1 MSTHWKAFDIA
12 LVTASTF
19 PECMPDE
26 KLLAD
31 ALAAR
36 GLKAGPVIWDDPSVD
51 WSHFRL
57 ALIRTAWDSDARR
70 DEFVA
75 WADRA
80 GAKCPLWNPP
90 EVLRWN
96 THKGYLRELEA
107 RGVAIVPTAW
117 MDRGSRADVKALLS
131 ERGWSDAVVKP
142 AVSAGARDTLRVR
155 RPEDLPAAQALVE
168 RILPHKD
175 MMVQPYLASVESHGE
190 RSILFFGGE
199 HTHAIKR
206 QPALSGNP
214 GYDATAAEAAP
225 SSEEE
230 RAFARQVLAATGFEL
245 LYARVDVARDE
256 QGALRLMEL
265 EITEP
270 NLFLRQGGPRAVEQ
284 LADAIVHKARG
295 MA

>member
-1 MSTHWKAFDIA
+1 MSAHWSSFDVA

-19 PECMPDE
+19 PECLPDE

-36 GLKAGPVIWDDPSVD
+36 GLKAGPVIWDEPTVD
-51 WSHFRL
+51 WSRFRL

-80 GAKCPLWNPP
+80 GALCPLWNPP

-107 RGVAIVPTAW
+107 RGVPTVPTAW
-117 MDRGSRADVKALLS
+117 LTRGSKQDVKALLA
-131 ERGWSDAVVKP
+131 ERGWTDAVVKP

-155 RPEDLPAAQALVE
+155 RPEDLPVAQALVE
-168 RILPHKD
+168 RILPSKD
-175 MMVQPYLASVESHGE
+175 MMVQPYLASVEGYGE
-190 RSILFFGGE
+190 RSILFLGGE

-206 QPALSGNP
+206 PPALSGNP
-214 GYDATAAEAAP
+214 GYDATAAEPTP
-225 SSEEE
+225 SAEDE
-230 RAFARQVLAATGFEL
+230 RAFARQVIAATGFEL

-270 NLFLRQGGPRAVEQ
+270 NLFLRQGGPRAVEC
-284 LADAIVHKARG
+284 LADAIVHKARER
-295 MA
+295 